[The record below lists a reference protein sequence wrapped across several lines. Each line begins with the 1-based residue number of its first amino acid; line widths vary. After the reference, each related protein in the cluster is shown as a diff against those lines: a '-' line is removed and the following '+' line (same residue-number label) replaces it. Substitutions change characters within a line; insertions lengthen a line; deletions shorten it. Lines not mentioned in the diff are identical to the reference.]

1 MTDHDTVEGRKPAV
15 LVDGWSTNFFV
26 RTRQP
31 SSIKPSGVWS
41 FRTRTGI
48 ARVVNGRLRVRH
60 TPRGLVHGVWH
71 AGRESWVQV
80 LIVGGGFVGVVSPL
94 RQVAQAVLVEQS
106 LAAAMSAVVS
116 LLLTLSIFAVPGMIL
131 WSTLSKSP
139 TVPVYN
145 INRVTVDDTELT
157 VTYETVDG
165 EHETTLDA
173 RDEEALDE
181 AVEVLQLK
189 GAPVEVD

>member
-1 MTDHDTVEGRKPAV
+1 M
-15 LVDGWSTNFFV
+15 
-26 RTRQP
+26 
-31 SSIKPSGVWS
+31 KPSGVWS